1 MSCVILGTHSQY
13 LTPCSSSSFT
23 LMTKGI
29 YKKRK
34 RKKKREKRSKKV
46 KERGELTESSYSH
59 TILLTHDTAQRT
71 CWTTK
76 ETI

>member
-59 TILLTHDTAQRT
+59 SRRRVTTQRSVP
-71 CWTTK
+71 
-76 ETI
+76 IGPRRRP